1 MTHEKSFIYTSRG
14 LAWKRFSMQIESHS
28 LYSSLQF
35 ASISLY
41 PSPREWRPDLSLFVF
56 VCLREK
62 KRKERAAALVLQ
74 KKNPKRIQKMVK
86 INTSKACYIHSPL

>member
-41 PSPREWRPDLSLFVF
+41 PSPREWRPDLSFF
-56 VCLREK
+56 CVCVCEREL
-62 KRKERAAALVLQ
+62 KRKEQ
-74 KKNPKRIQKMVK
+74 P
-86 INTSKACYIHSPL
+86 H